1 MTSWKNR
8 YIEIVN
14 WDEFRT
20 GVSGRLMGD
29 IRVSDPN
36 FGIMR
41 GVTPGLMVLKV
52 RISSR
57 GSKFRIFGQ
66 QEGGAEFGTLR
77 DTSP

>member
-1 MTSWKNR
+1 
-8 YIEIVN
+8 
-14 WDEFRT
+14 
-20 GVSGRLMGD
+20 MGD

-36 FGIMR
+36 FGIVR

-66 QEGGAEFGTLR
+66 QEGGADFGRCWDRSPGRDFREGTNPVKITGFTLGVR
-77 DTSP
+77 GL